1 MKTDLKKQ
9 KKIGKRNQSRM
20 AVNSTASKKEYKQ
33 SNKKSNLA
41 TKIILTVVAFLFVI
55 VFVFV
60 SGSFNLV
67 EIVVENNHSL
77 SSEQI
82 ISFSRI
88 EKGTN
93 VFAISKK
100 NIQANLKENPY
111 INEVKIK
118 RMLPNKLKLI
128 IDERSVDYLLQ
139 LANSYIYVNR
149 QGYVLE
155 ISSEKPNV
163 PVLVGLTTD
172 LSNIKENDRLIEA
185 DLQKMNA
192 VMKIMETATNS
203 GLASSITKV
212 DVSNEKDYAIYFETE
227 GKMAYLG
234 NGTDLNTRFLYIKK
248 LLEIYQ
254 GVPGEIIV
262 NGDLNTEYVYF
273 RKTIEGGE
281 VQ

>member
-9 KKIGKRNQSRM
+9 KKTGKRNQSRM

-33 SNKKSNLA
+33 SSKKSSLA
-41 TKIILTVVAFLFVI
+41 TKIVLMVVAFLFVI

-60 SGSFNLV
+60 SGSFNVV
-67 EIVVENNHSL
+67 EIVVENNDLL

-93 VFAISKK
+93 IFAISKK

-128 IDERSVDYLLQ
+128 IDERSVDYVLQ

-163 PVLVGLTTD
+163 LVLVGLTTD

-248 LLEIYQ
+248 LLEIHQ
-254 GVPGEIIV
+254 GIPGEIIV

>member
-1 MKTDLKKQ
+1 MKINLKKQ
-9 KKIGKRNQSRM
+9 KKETKRNQSRM

-100 NIQANLKENPY
+100 NIKANLKENPY
-111 INEVKIK
+111 INEVKIRK
-118 RMLPNKLKLI
+118 ILPNKLKLI
-128 IDERSVDYLLQ
+128 VDERSVDYVLQ
-139 LANSYIYVNR
+139 LANSYIYVN
-149 QGYVLE
+149 QEGYVLE
-155 ISSEKPNV
+155 IASEKPNV

-172 LSNIKENDRLIEA
+172 LSNIKENDRLIES
-185 DLQKMNA
+185 DLQKMKA
-192 VMKIMETATNS
+192 VTKIMETASNS
-203 GLASSITKV
+203 GLANLITKV

-234 NGTDLNTRFLYIKK
+234 DGTDLNTRFLYIKK
-248 LLEIYQ
+248 LLEIHQ

>member
-1 MKTDLKKQ
+1 MRINLKKQ
-9 KKIGKRNQSRM
+9 KKETKRNQSRM

-100 NIQANLKENPY
+100 NIKANLKESPY
-111 INEVKIK
+111 INEVKI
-118 RMLPNKLKLI
+118 RRILPNKLKLI
-128 IDERSVDYLLQ
+128 VDERSVDYVLQ
-139 LANSYIYVNR
+139 LANSYIYVN
-149 QGYVLE
+149 QEGYVLE
-155 ISSEKPNV
+155 IASEKPNV

-172 LSNIKENDRLIEA
+172 LSNIKENDRLIES
-185 DLQKMNA
+185 DLQKMKA
-192 VMKIMETATNS
+192 VTKIMETASNS
-203 GLASSITKV
+203 GLANLITKV

-248 LLEIYQ
+248 LLEIHQ

>member
-1 MKTDLKKQ
+1 MKINLKKQ
-9 KKIGKRNQSRM
+9 KKETKRNQSRM

-60 SGSFNLV
+60 SVSFNLV

-100 NIQANLKENPY
+100 NIKANLKENPY
-111 INEVKIK
+111 INEVKIRK
-118 RMLPNKLKLI
+118 ILPNKLKLI
-128 IDERSVDYLLQ
+128 VDERSVDYVLQ
-139 LANSYIYVNR
+139 LANSYIYVN
-149 QGYVLE
+149 QEGYVLE
-155 ISSEKPNV
+155 IASEKTNV

-172 LSNIKENDRLIEA
+172 LSNIKENDRLIES
-185 DLQKMNA
+185 DLQKMKA
-192 VMKIMETATNS
+192 VTKIIETAGNS
-203 GLASSITKV
+203 GLANFITKV

-227 GKMAYLG
+227 GKIAYLG
-234 NGTDLNTRFLYIKK
+234 DGTDLNTRFLYIKK
-248 LLEIYQ
+248 LLEIHQ